1 MQTGYASI
9 AVDATPSA
17 AAADQS
23 QNDASRPQHPQR
35 CTAAAQST
43 PPQPARRKDANS
55 PTSVIDARDDKQFA
69 PLGAAQNHAVARAAL
84 LGVALTLTVLLL
96 MLLALGST
104 YPALVGPGLL
114 ALGFGLR
121 HGVDCDHIAAIDN
134 VARKLSAA
142 RTRRETYPI
151 AARASHRRR
160 RRENQREGFWRHW
173 CVDRAQA
180 RRPAAL
186 VGLWFSLGHSTVVVL
201 LCAAVSTGSA
211 YARAHVAS
219 CVEIKILRRVRAESS
234 HRPPRHQRDACSMA
248 WRCRFL
254 AARPSQDG
262 RVHPT
267 HWLISTQIWTADAAY
282 FSNALD
288 SLVDSFNGSKA
299 ANFSPFGSSSASLFG
314 SFFLLSSFLAASCAA
329 LASLSALRFAFAAL
343 AFSLLAKA
351 LASFGSTASW
361 GLATCV
367 EIKFYGAFVVL
378 HAIDA
383 TPARWR
389 GGAGSSPLDGAGT
402 AASSPRND
410 LMSTRRTG

>member
-1 MQTGYASI
+1 MHTGYASI
-9 AVDATPSA
+9 AVDASSSAASA
-17 AAADQS
+17 AAQS
-23 QNDASRPQHPQR
+23 QDDAWRPQHPQR

-43 PPQPARRKDANS
+43 PPQAARRKDANS

-142 RTRRETYPI
+142 RTRREHIPSQHGLRI
-151 AARASHRRR
+151 DGVDARINGKAS
-160 RRENQREGFWRHW
+160 GVTG
-173 CVDRAQA
+173 VDRAQA

-219 CVEIKILRRVRAESS
+219 CVEIKLLRRVRAESS
-234 HRPPRHQRDACSMA
+234 RRHARHRRDACSMA

-254 AARPSQDG
+254 AARPSRDG
-262 RVHPT
+262 RV
-267 HWLISTQIWTADAAY
+267 IAE
-282 FSNALD
+282 
-288 SLVDSFNGSKA
+288 K
-299 ANFSPFGSSSASLFG
+299 
-314 SFFLLSSFLAASCAA
+314 
-329 LASLSALRFAFAAL
+329 
-343 AFSLLAKA
+343 
-351 LASFGSTASW
+351 
-361 GLATCV
+361 
-367 EIKFYGAFVVL
+367 
-378 HAIDA
+378 
-383 TPARWR
+383 
-389 GGAGSSPLDGAGT
+389 
-402 AASSPRND
+402 
-410 LMSTRRTG
+410 

>member
-9 AVDATPSA
+9 AVDASSSA
-17 AAADQS
+17 ASAADQS
-23 QNDASRPQHPQR
+23 QHDAWRPQHPQR

-173 CVDRAQA
+173 CRSRAGE
-180 RRPAAL
+180 AA
-186 VGLWFSLGHSTVVVL
+186 
-201 LCAAVSTGSA
+201 
-211 YARAHVAS
+211 
-219 CVEIKILRRVRAESS
+219 
-234 HRPPRHQRDACSMA
+234 
-248 WRCRFL
+248 
-254 AARPSQDG
+254 
-262 RVHPT
+262 
-267 HWLISTQIWTADAAY
+267 
-282 FSNALD
+282 
-288 SLVDSFNGSKA
+288 
-299 ANFSPFGSSSASLFG
+299 G
-314 SFFLLSSFLAASCAA
+314 SFGRPLVQP
-329 LASLSALRFAFAAL
+329 R
-343 AFSLLAKA
+343 
-351 LASFGSTASW
+351 
-361 GLATCV
+361 
-367 EIKFYGAFVVL
+367 
-378 HAIDA
+378 
-383 TPARWR
+383 
-389 GGAGSSPLDGAGT
+389 PLDGRRAALRGGLDGLGVCEGARRVLCGNQNFT
-402 AASSPRND
+402 ARSC
-410 LMSTRRTG
+410 